1 MALDKLTKLTSNS
14 GISTVIDY
22 TMSDLV
28 VDSINIAGGG
38 TTLGKDFE
46 TRNLKVTGLSTFVGN
61 VQMDGNLTVNG
72 TTTTLDTVL
81 TEVDQLL
88 VAANN
93 TTVGAAITQSGS
105 GGILRLFDSA
115 TQVFSVEDGG
125 HVTAS
130 GSITANSTLT
140 VAQDVTIKNAKSL
153 YLANDA
159 ENKSSR
165 IYNSAGSG
173 AANLTFMT
181 VQSGGSE
188 ATALSLDPNLNATF
202 GSSLTIPDYII
213 HDGDT
218 NTKFGFS
225 GADTFSVETAGSER
239 LSINSSG
246 ELISTNGTLR
256 RNVSDSSF
264 TVSGDSASN
273 AGANINLY
281 GASHASLANVFR
293 VRVATSEKFR
303 INSSGDVCIGGAVSD
318 IGNKLNVV
326 ESSGNAGIILAAS
339 TVSASGFADF
349 TFAGA
354 CCC

>member
-1 MALDKLTKLTSNS
+1 
-14 GISTVIDY
+14 
-22 TMSDLV
+22 
-28 VDSINIAGGG
+28 GG
-38 TTLGKDFE
+38 
-46 TRNLKVTGLSTFVGN
+46 VTGVYGRTGN
-61 VQMDGNLTVNG
+61 VVLLNTDDITVNDAAITGNATVSGNTTITGDLTVNG

-165 IYNSAGSG
+165 IYNSAGTG

-225 GADTFSVETAGSER
+225 GADTFEVTTGGSTNVQIG
-239 LSINSSG
+239 ST
-246 ELISTNGTLR
+246 ISTLKSNGIDTILKFQHQG
-256 RNVSDSSF
+256 NSGYTDVGVS
-264 TVSGDSASN
+264 
-273 AGANINLY
+273 
-281 GASHASLANVFR
+281 
-293 VRVATSEKFR
+293 
-303 INSSGDVCIGGAVSD
+303 
-318 IGNKLNVV
+318 
-326 ESSGNAGIILAAS
+326 S
-339 TVSASGFADF
+339 T
-349 TFAGA
+349 
-354 CCC
+354 